1 MNIAEIKVSYSS
13 KLKRQ
18 DLIKIQNSADAHK
31 CFLHLWGDEVIEFY
45 EEAYLLCLD
54 RSNRVIGYRKIGQGG
69 VSGCVVDPKI
79 IFSIALACGA
89 SSIMI
94 AHNHPSGQLKPSE
107 ADVTLTKKIK
117 EAGRML
123 DINVLDHII
132 ITSDGYMSFADE
144 GQL

>member
-1 MNIAEIKVSYSS
+1 
-13 KLKRQ
+13 
-18 DLIKIQNSADAHK
+18 
-31 CFLHLWGDEVIEFY
+31 
-45 EEAYLLCLD
+45 LLCLD

-123 DINVLDHII
+123 DITVLDHII

>member
-31 CFLHLWGDEVIEFY
+31 CFLNLWGDEVIEFY

-69 VSGCVVDPKI
+69 ISGCVVDPKI
-79 IFSIALACGA
+79 IFSVALACGA

-94 AHNHPSGQLKPSE
+94 AHNHPSGQLNPSE
-107 ADVTLTKKIK
+107 ADITLTKKIK

-123 DINVLDHII
+123 DINLLDHII

-144 GQL
+144 GKL